1 MALLRAHVLE
11 CRLHVWLGVK
21 FIYEVLK
28 LVQVCKFDLCE
39 FLCVLSFPAQPLRC
53 AVKPTQERGCLCEP
67 WKTWIIHFGANFKH
81 DIIKELVLQKEKEMF
96 SVVRHQN
103 PDLFARV
110 MNASCTD
117 EQKVSIRRKVRHLA
131 LLSRRHHLT
140 VENLRQLLTH
150 WEKARVWLMQCHLT
164 ERRPLL
170 SHHPVKGGSRI
181 CVCFCSAIGFHSLR
195 ESLRV
200 LQGFYSFIA
209 NRFWK
214 ITKTWAFLMVKLQC

>member
-39 FLCVLSFPAQPLRC
+39 FLCVLSFPAQPWRC
-53 AVKPTQERGCLCEP
+53 AVKPTQERGRLREP
-67 WKTWIIHFGANFKH
+67 RKTWITHFGANFKH
-81 DIIKELVLQKEKEMF
+81 DIIKELVLQKKKRKKEINVL
-96 SVVRHQN
+96 SGETSESWV
-103 PDLFARV
+103 FARV

-140 VENLRQLLTH
+140 VENLRQLSPTGKKH
-150 WEKARVWLMQCHLT
+150 
-164 ERRPLL
+164 
-170 SHHPVKGGSRI
+170 
-181 CVCFCSAIGFHSLR
+181 VCDRCSAI
-195 ESLRV
+195 
-200 LQGFYSFIA
+200 
-209 NRFWK
+209 
-214 ITKTWAFLMVKLQC
+214 